1 MMKRNFGKYLLSA
14 SLLFASALTIAAQ
27 DAVMNPDEELVEIN
41 MPAPLEK
48 VDSAANHI
56 TLLNEAQILPL
67 DEMYPVWRNSGV
79 HYSSNLPDSFRIDL
93 SNYCMPTPS
102 TRVTDIFGYRPR
114 RGRVHQG
121 LDIKVYEG
129 DTLYAAFEGKVR
141 ITAYQRN
148 GYGHYVVIR
157 HTNGI
162 ETLYA
167 HMSRILVD
175 ENETVKVG
183 QPIGLGGNTGRSTGS
198 HLHFE
203 TILMGMSIDPALL
216 FDFPGQ
222 KVTGDS
228 YVFRKADPKHSQKLK
243 GSGIKSKDKDKV
255 RAKATKGGKSSK
267 TKYHS
272 VKRGDTIG
280 KIAKKH
286 GVSQKALLRLN
297 GLKST
302 SVLRPGQKLRI
313 K

>member
-1 MMKRNFGKYLLSA
+1 MIQRTFGKYLLSA
-14 SLLFASALTIAAQ
+14 SLVFASVLTVTAQ
-27 DAVMNPDEELVEIN
+27 DVTMNPEEEKELLEELVGIDI
-41 MPAPLEK
+41 PAPLEK
-48 VDSAANHI
+48 VDSAANHV
-56 TLLNEAQILPL
+56 TLLNEVQILPL
-67 DEMYPVWRNSGV
+67 DEMYPSWRNSGV

-114 RGRVHQG
+114 RGRVHHG

-129 DTLYAAFEGKVR
+129 DTIYAAFDGKVR
-141 ITAYQRN
+141 ITAFQRR

-157 HTNGI
+157 HPNGI

-167 HMSRILVD
+167 HMSKKLVG
-175 ENETVKVG
+175 ENENVKAG

-222 KVTGDS
+222 KVTGES
-228 YVFRKADPKHSQKLK
+228 YVFRKADPKHAQKVK
-243 GSGIKSKDKDKV
+243 GGSKSK
-255 RAKATKGGKSSK
+255 GKSKSSQA
-267 TKYHS
+267 KYHK
-272 VKRGDTIG
+272 VKSGDTIG

-286 GVSQKALLRLN
+286 GVSQKSLLRLN

-302 SVLRPGQKLRI
+302 SILRPGQKLRI

>member
-27 DAVMNPDEELVEIN
+27 DAVMNPDEELIEIN

-129 DTLYAAFEGKVR
+129 DTLYAAFDGKVR
-141 ITAYQRN
+141 ITSYQRR

-157 HTNGI
+157 HNNGI

-167 HMSRILVD
+167 HLSKKL
-175 ENETVKVG
+175 VKVNQNVKAG
-183 QPIGLGGNTGRSTGS
+183 DPIGLGGNTGRSSGA

-203 TILMGMSIDPALL
+203 TILMGKSINPADM
-216 FDFPGQ
+216 FDFKNQ
-222 KVTGDS
+222 KMTGD
-228 YVFRKADPKHSQKLK
+228 YFMYRRP
-243 GSGIKSKDKDKV
+243 GSKYIENGKV
-255 RAKATKGGKSSK
+255 KIAGPEQ
-267 TKYHS
+267 KYHK
-272 VKRGDTIG
+272 VKSGETVE
-280 KIAKKH
+280 KIARKY
-286 GVSQKALLRLN
+286 GVSQRRIFELN
-297 GLKST
+297 GLNSKSII
-302 SVLRPGQKLRI
+302 RPGQSLRYQ
-313 K
+313 